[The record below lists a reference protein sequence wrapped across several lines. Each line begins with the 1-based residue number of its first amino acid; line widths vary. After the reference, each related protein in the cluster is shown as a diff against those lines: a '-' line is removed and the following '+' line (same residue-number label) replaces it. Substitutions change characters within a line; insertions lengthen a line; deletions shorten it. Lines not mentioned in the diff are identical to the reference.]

1 MSSTTKRLGRG
12 LDALLGDLPGST
24 ADSELK
30 TVPIEKLQ
38 RGQYQPR
45 VQMNKEP
52 LEELANS
59 IRSQG
64 ILQPI
69 IVRPIGQDTF
79 EIVAGERRWRA
90 AQLAELAV
98 VPVLVK
104 EIPDEAALAVALIE
118 NIQRE
123 NLNPIE
129 EAVGLQRLVEEF
141 SLTHEKAA
149 TLVGR
154 SRAAVSN
161 LMRLLSLGE
170 AARKLLEQGKI
181 EMGHGRALLALP
193 VRDQDAAA
201 REIYA
206 KQLSVRQAEQLVRA
220 YDKKSA
226 AKTPS
231 PKVDA
236 DVSRL
241 QQALSEMLGAKVDV
255 QGHGEKGKL
264 VISYSSLE
272 QLDGVL
278 ERLGYTGSE

>member
-1 MSSTTKRLGRG
+1 MSSTNKRLGRG
-12 LDALLGDLPGST
+12 LDVLLGDLPDV
-24 ADSELK
+24 AIDSELK
-30 TVPIEKLQ
+30 TLAIEKLQ

-45 VQMNKEP
+45 SQMNKES
-52 LEELANS
+52 LQELADS

-79 EIVAGERRWRA
+79 EIIAGERRWRA
-90 AQLAELAV
+90 AQLAELAN

-104 EIPDEAALAVALIE
+104 EIPDKAALAVALIE

-123 NLNPIE
+123 NLSPIE
-129 EAVGLQRLVEEF
+129 EAAGLQRLVEEF
-141 SLTHEKAA
+141 GLTHEKAA
-149 TLVGR
+149 MLVGR

-161 LMRLLSLGE
+161 LMRLLSLGDV
-170 AARKLLEQGKI
+170 ARELLEQGKI

-193 VRDQDAAA
+193 IRDQDSAA

-206 KQLSVRQAEQLVRA
+206 KQLSVRQAEKLVRA

-226 AKTPS
+226 DKGAS
-231 PKVDA
+231 SKVDVN
-236 DVSRL
+236 VSRL
-241 QQALSEMLGAKVDV
+241 QQALSEILGATVSL
-255 QGHGEKGKL
+255 QGQGEKGKL

-278 ERLGYTGSE
+278 EKLGYTDN

>member
-1 MSSTTKRLGRG
+1 MSSTNKRLGRG
-12 LDALLGDLPGST
+12 LDVLLGDLPDV
-24 ADSELK
+24 AIDSELK
-30 TVPIEKLQ
+30 TLAIEKLQ
-38 RGQYQPR
+38 RGHYQPR
-45 VQMNKEP
+45 SQMNKES
-52 LEELANS
+52 LQELADS

-79 EIVAGERRWRA
+79 EIIAGERRWRA
-90 AQLAELAV
+90 AQLAELAN

-104 EIPDEAALAVALIE
+104 EIPDKAALAVALIE

-123 NLNPIE
+123 NLSPIE
-129 EAVGLQRLVEEF
+129 EAAGLQRLVEEF
-141 SLTHEKAA
+141 GLTHEKAA
-149 TLVGR
+149 MLVGR

-161 LMRLLSLGE
+161 LMRLLSLGDV
-170 AARKLLEQGKI
+170 ARELLEQGKI

-193 VRDQDAAA
+193 IRDQDSAA

-220 YDKKSA
+220 YDKKSVDKGA
-226 AKTPS
+226 S
-231 PKVDA
+231 SKVD
-236 DVSRL
+236 VNLSRL
-241 QQALSEMLGAKVDV
+241 QQALSEILGAKVSL
-255 QGHGEKGKL
+255 QGQGEKGKL

-278 ERLGYTGSE
+278 EKLGYTDN

>member
-1 MSSTTKRLGRG
+1 MSSTNKRLGRG
-12 LDALLGDLPGST
+12 LDVLLGDLPDV
-24 ADSELK
+24 AIDSELK
-30 TVPIEKLQ
+30 TLAIEKLQ

-45 VQMNKEP
+45 SQMNKES
-52 LEELANS
+52 LQELADS

-79 EIVAGERRWRA
+79 EIIAGERRWRA
-90 AQLAELAV
+90 AQLAELAN

-104 EIPDEAALAVALIE
+104 EIPDKAALAVALIE

-123 NLNPIE
+123 NLSPIE
-129 EAVGLQRLVEEF
+129 EAAGLQRLVEEF
-141 SLTHEKAA
+141 GLTHEKAA
-149 TLVGR
+149 MLVGR

-161 LMRLLSLGE
+161 LMRLLSLGDV
-170 AARKLLEQGKI
+170 ARELLEQGKI

-193 VRDQDAAA
+193 IRDQDSAA

-220 YDKKSA
+220 YDKKSVDKGA
-226 AKTPS
+226 S
-231 PKVDA
+231 SKVD
-236 DVSRL
+236 VNLSRL
-241 QQALSEMLGAKVDV
+241 QQALSEILGAKVSL
-255 QGHGEKGKL
+255 QGQGEKGKL

-278 ERLGYTGSE
+278 EKLGYTDN